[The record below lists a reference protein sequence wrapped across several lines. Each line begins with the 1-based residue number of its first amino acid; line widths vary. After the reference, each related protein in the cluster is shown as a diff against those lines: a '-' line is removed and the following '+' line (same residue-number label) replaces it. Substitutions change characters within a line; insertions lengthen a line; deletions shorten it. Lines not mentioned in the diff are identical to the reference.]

1 MLGGVDQAVAVV
13 ANLGLFL
20 DALVFLGMGLGVL
33 DHAIDFVVGQSR
45 GAGDGDLLLLAGA
58 QVLGGDVHNAVG
70 IDVERDLDLRHAT
83 ARGRNAGELEATKC
97 LVVTCHRALALQD
110 MNLDGRL
117 VVSCGRVNLGL
128 AGRDGRVAV
137 DHLRHDAAER
147 LNTKRQ
153 RGDIEQQ
160 DALNITSENAAL
172 NGCTHG
178 NNLVGVDRHV
188 RLLARDGLDEL
199 LHGRHT
205 GGATNQDD
213 LVDLAGRVASV
224 LQRLLD
230 RLAATI
236 EQVTGDALELSTCQR
251 VVEVLRAG
259 SVCRDERQ
267 VDVGLRDGR
276 QLDLGLLGS
285 FLQAL
290 QSHLVGAQ
298 VDAVLGLE
306 FVG

>member
-1 MLGGVDQAVAVV
+1 
-13 ANLGLFL
+13 
-20 DALVFLGMGLGVL
+20 
-33 DHAIDFVVGQSR
+33 
-45 GAGDGDLLLLAGA
+45 
-58 QVLGGDVHNAVG
+58 
-70 IDVERDLDLRHAT
+70 
-83 ARGRNAGELEATKC
+83 
-97 LVVTCHRALALQD
+97 

-117 VVSCGRVNLGL
+117 VVSCSRVDLGL

-137 DHLRHDAAER
+137 DHLRHDTTER
-147 LNTKRQ
+147 LNAERQ
-153 RGDIEQQ
+153 RGDVEQQ
-160 DALNITSENAAL
+160 NALNIASENAAL
-172 NGCTHG
+172 NSCAHG
-178 NNLVGVDRHV
+178 NNLIGVDRHV
-188 RLLARDGLDEL
+188 RLLARDGLDEF

-205 GGATNQDD
+205 GGATDQDD

-236 EQVTGDALELSTCQR
+236 EQVAGDALELGARQR

-259 SVCRDERQ
+259 SVSSDERQ

-306 FVG
+306 LVGKPVDDALVPVVAAQMVVASGGSNLEHAVAQLEDGHVEGAAAQVEDEDLLIVVDLVKAVGKRGGDRKSVV